1 MPLFHQCLGVK
12 FSLKSKHRKSKKFH
26 LVYRAIRSVTSGNNY
41 IPGPLKYIACN
52 VRYLFL
58 VDLQADCVDKT
69 PRKLWANENRLIC
82 KKNQNIMDMESL
94 SSLKSTTEE
103 YNTLDYYLKSR
114 KEIS

>member
-26 LVYRAIRSVTSGNNY
+26 LVYLAIRSVTSENNY

-52 VRYLFL
+52 VRYLFM

-69 PRKLWANENRLIC
+69 PRKLWANENLLLC
-82 KKNQNIMDMESL
+82 KK
-94 SSLKSTTEE
+94 KSE
-103 YNTLDYYLKSR
+103 YNGHGITKLT
-114 KEIS
+114 